1 MKVCGDQSLAF
12 RTADFRSSRLR
23 HWLALQ
29 YLDDH
34 EAAPGKNAMD
44 ECLNAVE
51 ARESPKASATPRS
64 FGSPSTTAA
73 CSSTPIMAKP

>member
-1 MKVCGDQSLAF
+1 VKVCGDQSLAF

-51 ARESPKASATPRS
+51 ARAVAQGKRY
-64 FGSPSTTAA
+64 TAFIRVA
-73 CSSTPIMAKP
+73 EHDGRVFLDPDHG